1 MAKDS
6 YKKLKEKLE
15 KEKIEIEKELKRF
28 AQQDQKLTG
37 DWDTKFPKWDG
48 DSGSSSLERAA
59 DEVEEYSTL
68 LSLEHK
74 LEKRLQDINLALEK
88 IRKGKYGVCEKCGQS
103 ISIQRLNFYPEA
115 RICAKCIKGLKK

>member
-1 MAKDS
+1 MAKDLI
-6 YKKLKEKLE
+6 KKLKEKLE
-15 KEKIEIEKELKRF
+15 KEKIEIEKELERF
-28 AQQDQKLTG
+28 AEKDEKLAG

-74 LEKRLQDINLALEK
+74 LEKRLQDIDLALEK
-88 IRKGKYGVCEKCGQS
+88 IKKGKYGICEKCGQQ
-103 ISIQRLNFYPEA
+103 ISIKRLKFYPEA
-115 RICAKCIKGLKK
+115 RTCLKCPQSKK